1 MNYLIRFIRLIISM
15 SIVYVSYFFLKE
27 PMTFFINETVDHV
40 VIDGMPS
47 LWSQIAGIFMG
58 LIVFMMTI
66 LTSGSWRESKFN
78 KIYVMSCVIS
88 CLVMSPVITVVMWY
102 QLHAK
107 SEGFVECKELRKS
120 SRRYSSRTY
129 AVSELVCERLLEERD
144 RKRSGWETD

>member
-1 MNYLIRFIRLIISM
+1 MNYLIRFIRLIISI
-15 SIVYVSYFFLKE
+15 SIVYVSYFLLKKSIS
-27 PMTFFINETVDHV
+27 FIINETVDHV

-58 LIVFMMTI
+58 LIVFIMTI
-66 LTSGSWRESKFN
+66 STSGSWRESKFN

-88 CLVMSPVITVVMWY
+88 CLVISPVIAVVMWY

-107 SEGFVECKELRKS
+107 SEGFVECKELRNSARRS
-120 SRRYSSRTY
+120 SNRTY

-144 RKRSGWETD
+144 RKRSSWETD